1 MIYIL
6 KTQDIKLKGVTGW
19 SYWRIHQ
26 QIWDCDAKV
35 ITLFAKG
42 YASIEAIKDNFSN
55 FLDIK
60 GCSVYVG
67 DMALQTPIEIQFLQ
81 LFKAYN
87 QEFNSAD
94 IDTVEA

>member
-1 MIYIL
+1 M
-6 KTQDIKLKGVTGW
+6 
-19 SYWRIHQ
+19 
-26 QIWDCDAKV
+26 
-35 ITLFAKG
+35 
-42 YASIEAIKDNFSN
+42 KDNFSN